1 VDDRYSKIFIGGQWV
16 ASEATETIPV
26 VNPAT
31 EAVIAEVPAG
41 TAGDADRAVAAA
53 RAAFVD
59 WAAIPPQERGKFLG
73 RMADVLSAR
82 ADELASTISAEV
94 GTPIKIAQMIQVA
107 GPLAQLGAHTK
118 LADQFTWE
126 EEVGGAKV
134 VRAPVGVV
142 AAITPWNFPLNQVVN
157 KIAPAMLAGCTVVL
171 KPSEVAPL
179 TAWAIAEAAEE
190 VGLPPGV
197 FNLVS
202 GTGPVIGEAL
212 VAHPDVDMVSFTGST
227 RAGKQIAALAAAS
240 VKRVALEM
248 GGKSANILLDDADL
262 DKALISGVRACY
274 TNSGQVCIALSRML
288 VPRSRYDEVVDRVK
302 EIAESMTVGDP
313 QTDVALGPLVSE
325 AQRDRVRAYIERGVA
340 EGARLVTGGAEAPD
354 DLPSGYYVR
363 PTVFAD
369 VDNSMAIAQEE
380 IFGPVLALI
389 PYEDEEDAVRIAN
402 DTIYGLSGAVW
413 SKDTAR
419 AERVARRMR
428 TGMVRVNGGGR
439 GGRGAPFGG
448 FKQSGLGREL
458 GTFGLEEFVELQTL
472 VIPED

>member
-1 VDDRYSKIFIGGQWV
+1 
-16 ASEATETIPV
+16 
-26 VNPAT
+26 
-31 EAVIAEVPAG
+31 
-41 TAGDADRAVAAA
+41 
-53 RAAFVD
+53 
-59 WAAIPPQERGKFLG
+59 
-73 RMADVLSAR
+73 MADVLSAR

-94 GTPIKIAQMIQVA
+94 GTPIKIAQMMQVA